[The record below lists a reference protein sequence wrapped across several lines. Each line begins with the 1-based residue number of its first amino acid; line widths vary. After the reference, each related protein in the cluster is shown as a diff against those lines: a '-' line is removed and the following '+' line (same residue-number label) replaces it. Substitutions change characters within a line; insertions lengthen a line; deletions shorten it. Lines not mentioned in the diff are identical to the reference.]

1 MSLLTQPSVPPPL
14 PAQRASRRRSLR
26 RAVELECQVLSDLW
40 DGQAPFLA
48 TNLSPEGL
56 WLQTPLPLEQG
67 EELLL
72 TLSPPRWSER
82 EPLVALAQVA
92 RVAMFRRRNEPQGAG
107 MGLSFVDIDGGQ
119 QGALESC
126 LLGLPPPLPSR
137 TRAARVLAQTAAL
150 PPPADDEPLLVL
162 DDGTSFVLC
171 AEGELLTAQRPTRIQ
186 VAVAVQLAPL
196 APAPATPDKPRRRHR
211 RRAAG
216 IQRPRVT
223 LRRPRLTLVPDLAS

>member
-1 MSLLTQPSVPPPL
+1 MSLLTQPSLPPPL

-107 MGLSFVDIDGGQ
+107 MGLSFIDIDGGQ

-126 LLGLPPPLPSR
+126 LRGLPPPLPSR

-150 PPPADDEPLLVL
+150 SPPVDDEQLLVL
-162 DDGTSFVLC
+162 DDGTSFVLS
-171 AEGELLTAQRPTRIQ
+171 AEGELLTAQRPTRVQ
-186 VAVAVQLAPL
+186 VAVSVQITPLGPVAPE
-196 APAPATPDKPRRRHR
+196 APRRRHR
-211 RRAAG
+211 RRTAG
-216 IQRPRVT
+216 MKRPRIT
-223 LRRPRLTLVPDLAS
+223 LRRPRLSLVPDLAS